1 MINKVI
7 LVGNAGKDPEVRTIN
22 SDVKTAS
29 LSLATTERFRDK
41 DGNVQENTQWHNVVA
56 FRGAAAVMESYV
68 KKGSLLYIEG
78 SLRYRDWTGQDG
90 QKHSVTEIVAET
102 VKLLDKKA

>member
-56 FRGAAAVMESYV
+56 FRGPVHRR
-68 KKGSLLYIEG
+68 LPPLP
-78 SLRYRDWTGQDG
+78 
-90 QKHSVTEIVAET
+90 
-102 VKLLDKKA
+102 